1 MCCVTM
7 LAAEEINVLQLFY
20 LTRFNFIVI
29 SSKLVMLSSLTSE
42 YTNFT
47 SWWVH
52 GDNKLVN
59 FPHHSFPPN

>member
-1 MCCVTM
+1 M
-7 LAAEEINVLQLFY
+7 LAAEEIHVLFY

-42 YTNFT
+42 CTNFT